1 MTKNIKTL
9 KEELREIKHYY
20 SQMDELEKVG
30 KVIGTPQMMI
40 VVELYNK
47 KILKAPIR
55 LYSLY
60 VSLYLKN
67 KPQNVVADEWGV
79 SLSQIA
85 LLSKKLNEFLIEEF
99 NEKD

>member
-1 MTKNIKTL
+1 MKSIKTL

-20 SQMDELEKVG
+20 SQIDELEKVG
-30 KVIGTPQMMI
+30 KVIGAPQMMI
-40 VVELYNK
+40 VVEMYNK
-47 KILKAPIR
+47 KILNAPIR

-99 NEKD
+99 NKEV

>member
-1 MTKNIKTL
+1 MKTIKTL

-47 KILKAPIR
+47 KILNAPIR

-99 NEKD
+99 NKED